1 MKGEKN
7 TMSVNVFQGR
17 FVNKDGKVVNKEKTS
32 KTISSQELGKQTR
45 MEMEEKGY
53 KYESGN
59 YGTRAK

>member
-1 MKGEKN
+1 
-7 TMSVNVFQGR
+7 MSVNVFQGR

-32 KTISSQELGKQTR
+32 KTISPQELGKQTK

-59 YGTRAK
+59 YGVRAK

>member
-1 MKGEKN
+1 
-7 TMSVNVFQGR
+7 MSVNVFQGR

-53 KYESGN
+53 KYESGS

>member
-1 MKGEKN
+1 
-7 TMSVNVFQGR
+7 MSVNVFQGR

>member
-1 MKGEKN
+1 
-7 TMSVNVFQGR
+7 MSVNVFQGR

-32 KTISSQELGKQTR
+32 KTISPQELGKQTK